1 MQNKRTQEAV
11 LGPMPGY
18 RVRRD
23 IISSD
28 DFTEWR
34 WSSERTG
41 LLVVGGG
48 LFLLSS
54 VVVPAGAAA
63 AAASSLLSACTMSRM
78 VLISW
83 DLTLAKPPHSI
94 AVNMSRTSARR
105 TLSQSTLPFPVPDCK
120 VPNLRTKPENAA
132 EEFLLVVAALRRVRI
147 KASRIEGTSPQPETL
162 REGIGGVEGA
172 DCSPWK
178 QERRLLTV

>member
-1 MQNKRTQEAV
+1 MG
-11 LGPMPGY
+11 L
-18 RVRRD
+18 
-23 IISSD
+23 
-28 DFTEWR
+28 
-34 WSSERTG
+34 
-41 LLVVGGG
+41 LLVVVVGGRG
-48 LFLLSS
+48 LLLLSLS
-54 VVVPAGAAA
+54 PVVVRAA
-63 AAASSLLSACTMSRM
+63 AAASLFSAYTISRM

-83 DLTLAKPPHSI
+83 DLTLAKPPHSM

-105 TLSQSTLPFPVPDCK
+105 TLSQSTLPFPVPDCRM
-120 VPNLRTKPENAA
+120 PNLRTRPENAA

-178 QERRLLTV
+178 EERRSLTV

>member
-23 IISSD
+23 IISSE

-34 WSSERTG
+34 WSRERMG
-41 LLVVGGG
+41 LSVMGKG

-54 VVVPAGAAA
+54 VVVPA
-63 AAASSLLSACTMSRM
+63 AAASSLLSACTISRM

-120 VPNLRTKPENAA
+120 VPNLRTRPENAA
-132 EEFLLVVAALRRVRI
+132 DEFLLVVAALRRVRI

-172 DCSPWK
+172 DCSP
-178 QERRLLTV
+178 